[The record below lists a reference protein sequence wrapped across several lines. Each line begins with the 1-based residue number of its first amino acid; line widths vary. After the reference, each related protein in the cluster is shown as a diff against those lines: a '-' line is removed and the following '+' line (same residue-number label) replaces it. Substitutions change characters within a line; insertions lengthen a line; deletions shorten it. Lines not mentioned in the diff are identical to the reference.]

1 MKKILMFLVAVA
13 TFSTTVSAQADSV
26 TLSAGSQNM
35 VFYNLQNG
43 TKTVTSNTDWHLA
56 FSVRPQVFPTNT
68 LQSTTIRTNEANGV
82 AIYEIPGFTAD
93 SFSLTIDTAGFQSWK
108 RVYDADSVLDEGAMN
123 SGKNIQV
130 FDYGWGVYSS
140 APNYNVEGK
149 KVYLIILPNGN
160 FKKFKVDALVR
171 DTAWVFRYADL
182 DNSNLQVQNISKKSY
197 PGKNFFYF
205 NLLNNQVIDKEPL
218 SSQWDILFTKYNTF
232 DVLPD
237 TTVSVTGVLLN
248 KSRTAYERSSVE
260 VGDNNYSGGTFS
272 PMMNT
277 IGWDW
282 KTLNQFTFLYDMTDS
297 LSYFVQTNSGVYKIF
312 FTKFEGSSTGKI
324 VFNVE
329 SFGITRIN
337 EIAPQPKLTLYP
349 NPTKG
354 AIQLAYNSNNLINNV
369 EIFNVNGAL
378 VASWQDVNPNTT
390 IDLSQLENGLYFIQ
404 ISTNEGTQTQKLLLQ
419 R

>member
-1 MKKILMFLVAVA
+1 
-13 TFSTTVSAQADSV
+13 
-26 TLSAGSQNM
+26 
-35 VFYNLQNG
+35 
-43 TKTVTSNTDWHLA
+43 
-56 FSVRPQVFPTNT
+56 
-68 LQSTTIRTNEANGV
+68 
-82 AIYEIPGFTAD
+82 
-93 SFSLTIDTAGFQSWK
+93 
-108 RVYDADSVLDEGAMN
+108 
-123 SGKNIQV
+123 
-130 FDYGWGVYSS
+130 
-140 APNYNVEGK
+140 VEGK
-149 KVYLIILPNGN
+149 KVYLIILPNGD

-171 DTAWVFRYADL
+171 DTAWVFRYANL

-197 PGKNFFYF
+197 PRKNFFYF

-232 DVLPD
+232 GVLPD

-329 SFGITRIN
+329 SFGVTDIN
-337 EIAPQPKLTLYP
+337 KIKQQPSLMVYP
-349 NPTKG
+349 NPSRG
-354 AIQLAYNSNNLINNV
+354 AIQIAAESEIKTLA
-369 EIFNVNGAL
+369 IFNMTGAL
-378 VASWQDVNPNTT
+378 VENFQNVTPNTT

-404 ISTNEGTQTQKLLLQ
+404 ISTNESTQTQKILLQ